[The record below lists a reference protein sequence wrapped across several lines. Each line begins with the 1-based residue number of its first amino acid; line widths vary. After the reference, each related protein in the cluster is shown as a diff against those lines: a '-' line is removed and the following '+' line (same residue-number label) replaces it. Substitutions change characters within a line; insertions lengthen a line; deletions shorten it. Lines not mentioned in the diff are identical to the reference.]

1 MSFIQASGIRLHYE
15 DRGGSGPVVIFS
27 HATWICRSG
36 LCLKLGEQTIVEIL
50 GQAGDRV
57 RANLADIAADF
68 ATYVLEVIHGDI
80 YRNDLLDAKM
90 HQLVT
95 VAHG

>member
-1 MSFIQASGIRLHYE
+1 MSFIQANDIRLHYE

-27 HATWICRSG
+27 HTTWICRSG

-68 ATYVLEVIHGDI
+68 ATHVLEVIHGDI
-80 YRNDLLDAKM
+80 YRNDPLDTTTR
-90 HQLVT
+90 QLVT

>member
-1 MSFIQASGIRLHYE
+1 MSFIQANDIRLHYE

-27 HATWICRSG
+27 HATWICRSV